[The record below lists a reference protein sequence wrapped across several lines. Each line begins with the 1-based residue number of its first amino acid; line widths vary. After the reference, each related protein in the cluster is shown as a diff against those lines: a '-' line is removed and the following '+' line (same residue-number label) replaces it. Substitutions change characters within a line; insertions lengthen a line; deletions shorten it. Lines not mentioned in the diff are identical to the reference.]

1 MKARKHSVLFISI
14 LLTTGFLSAQSALQA
29 AAPEDSP
36 GKEKIE
42 QMSDRGQDT
51 ATQTAGQS
59 SDSPDSAKDKET
71 PLESPPESGVTEGNE
86 ALSSPVPQDQSELE
100 NWDPEQEMD
109 EAGSGTNKKGLEETK
124 KKNRHASPVMRIIE
138 KSTRSLIEKRG
149 GSTPARPLT
158 KEEIETDLIEI
169 FIEEGMKI
177 SLILILTV
185 VAITT
190 ANLIAKNTIKL
201 ISKDRQGSELK
212 KRATTV
218 SSVIRYLLIGGILAT
233 AGMMIL
239 KELKIDIAPIL
250 AGAGV
255 LTLAAGFGSQ
265 SLVKDMISGFFILLE
280 DQIRVGDVVSIADKK
295 GTVEKVTLRM
305 VALRD
310 VRGSVHYIPSGE
322 ITVVTNMTK
331 DFSRYLFDIGIAYKE
346 NTDAVIS
353 ILKEIDKEM
362 HEEEKYS
369 PHLLGDL
376 EVMGVQRFESS
387 AVIIRARIKTSP
399 GRQWMVGREY
409 NRRIKLRF
417 DQEGIEIPYP
427 HMTVYPG
434 KNKDGSSPSYALAIS
449 ERSAE
454 DVV

>member
-1 MKARKHSVLFISI
+1 MKATKTTVLLISFLI
-14 LLTTGFLSAQSALQA
+14 CLGLLSADSELLA
-29 AAPEDSP
+29 AAPEDTAP
-36 GKEKIE
+36 REKVE
-42 QMSDRGQDT
+42 QMSDRSQD
-51 ATQTAGQS
+51 AVPQAAGQS
-59 SDSPDSAKDKET
+59 EDNTPSARIKEKT
-71 PLESPPESGVTEGNE
+71 QESPPEDGNVEGPEAGNSGQSLPG
-86 ALSSPVPQDQSELE
+86 DKSELE
-100 NWDPEQEMD
+100 NWDPEKEPD
-109 EAGSGTNKKGLEETK
+109 EAGKGTSETSTDETK
-124 KKNRHASPVMRIIE
+124 KETGHASPVMRIIE

-149 GSTPARPLT
+149 GSTPPRPMT

-177 SLILILTV
+177 SLILILMV

-190 ANLIAKNTIKL
+190 ANVIAKNTIKL

-218 SSVIRYLLIGGILAT
+218 SSVIRYLLIGGIVAT

-255 LTLAAGFGSQ
+255 LTLAAGFGAQ

-280 DQIRVGDVVSIADKK
+280 DQIRVGDVVAIADKK

-331 DFSRYLFDIGIAYKE
+331 DFSRYLFDIGVAYKE
-346 NTDAVIS
+346 NTDQVIE

-369 PHLLGDL
+369 PHLLGEL
-376 EVMGVQRFESS
+376 EVMGVQRFEAS
-387 AVIIRARIKTSP
+387 AVVIRARIKTSP

-409 NRRIKLRF
+409 NRRIKMRF
-417 DQEGIEIPYP
+417 DKEGIEIPFP
-427 HMTVYPG
+427 HMTVYQG
-434 KNKDGSSPSYALAIS
+434 KTKDGGP
-449 ERSAE
+449 EAE
-454 DVV
+454 PLPFPGETPKM

>member
-1 MKARKHSVLFISI
+1 
-14 LLTTGFLSAQSALQA
+14 
-29 AAPEDSP
+29 
-36 GKEKIE
+36 
-42 QMSDRGQDT
+42 
-51 ATQTAGQS
+51 
-59 SDSPDSAKDKET
+59 
-71 PLESPPESGVTEGNE
+71 
-86 ALSSPVPQDQSELE
+86 
-100 NWDPEQEMD
+100 
-109 EAGSGTNKKGLEETK
+109 
-124 KKNRHASPVMRIIE
+124 
-138 KSTRSLIEKRG
+138 
-149 GSTPARPLT
+149 
-158 KEEIETDLIEI
+158 
-169 FIEEGMKI
+169 
-177 SLILILTV
+177 
-185 VAITT
+185 
-190 ANLIAKNTIKL
+190 
-201 ISKDRQGSELK
+201 
-212 KRATTV
+212 
-218 SSVIRYLLIGGILAT
+218 
-233 AGMMIL
+233 
-239 KELKIDIAPIL
+239 
-250 AGAGV
+250 
-255 LTLAAGFGSQ
+255 
-265 SLVKDMISGFFILLE
+265 
-280 DQIRVGDVVSIADKK
+280 
-295 GTVEKVTLRM
+295 M

>member
-1 MKARKHSVLFISI
+1 MKATKTTALLISFLVCLG
-14 LLTTGFLSAQSALQA
+14 LLLADSELLA
-29 AAPEDSP
+29 AAPEDSAP
-36 GKEKIE
+36 GEKVE
-42 QMSDRGQDT
+42 QLSDRSQE
-51 ATQTAGQS
+51 AVPQAAGQGE
-59 SDSPDSAKDKET
+59 DNTPSAKDKDKT
-71 PLESPPESGVTEGNE
+71 QESPPEDGNLEGPE
-86 ALSSPVPQDQSELE
+86 AGNSNQSLPGEE
-100 NWDPEQEMD
+100 NWDPEKEPD
-109 EAGSGTNKKGLEETK
+109 EAGKGTGETSTDETK
-124 KKNRHASPVMRIIE
+124 KETGHESPVMRIIE

-149 GSTPARPLT
+149 GSTPPRPMT
-158 KEEIETDLIEI
+158 KEEIERDLIEI

-177 SLILILTV
+177 ILILILMV
-185 VAITT
+185 VAITS
-190 ANLIAKNTIKL
+190 ANVIAKNTIKL

-218 SSVIRYLLIGGILAT
+218 SSVIRYLLIGGIVAT

-255 LTLAAGFGSQ
+255 LTLAAGFGAQ

-280 DQIRVGDVVSIADKK
+280 DQIRVGDVIAIADKK

-310 VRGSVHYIPSGE
+310 VRGCVHYIPSGE

-331 DFSRYLFDIGIAYKE
+331 DFSRYLFDIGVAYKE
-346 NTDAVIS
+346 NTDQVIE

-376 EVMGVQRFESS
+376 EVMGVQRFEAS

-409 NRRIKLRF
+409 NRRIKMRF
-417 DQEGIEIPYP
+417 DKEGIEIPFP
-427 HMTVYPG
+427 HMTVYQG
-434 KNKDGSSPSYALAIS
+434 KNKDGGP
-449 ERSAE
+449 EAE
-454 DVV
+454 PLPFPGETPKM

>member
-1 MKARKHSVLFISI
+1 MKVTKTSVLFIS
-14 LLTTGFLSAQSALQA
+14 LLFFLGLLQA
-29 AAPEDSP
+29 NTEILAATPEDSATR
-36 GKEKIE
+36 EKVE
-42 QMSDRGQDT
+42 QLSDRGQD
-51 ATQTAGQS
+51 AAPQTAGQNEET
-59 SDSPDSAKDKET
+59 SPTSKDKEK
-71 PLESPPESGVTEGNE
+71 PPESPPENDNVEEPEAGNST
-86 ALSSPVPQDQSELE
+86 LSLPLDKSELE
-100 NWDPEQEMD
+100 NWDPEKEPA
-109 EAGSGTNKKGLEETK
+109 EAGKGTSETSADETPK
-124 KKNRHASPVMRIIE
+124 ETRHESPVMRIIE

-149 GSTPARPLT
+149 GSTPPRPMT

-169 FIEEGMKI
+169 FIEEGLKI
-177 SLILILTV
+177 GLILILMV

-190 ANLIAKNTIKL
+190 ANVIAKNTIKL

-218 SSVIRYLLIGGILAT
+218 SSVIRYLLIGGIVAT

-255 LTLAAGFGSQ
+255 LTLAAGFGAQ

-280 DQIRVGDVVSIADKK
+280 DQIRVGDVVAIADKK

-331 DFSRYLFDIGIAYKE
+331 DFSRYLFDIGVAYKE
-346 NTDAVIS
+346 NTDQVIE

-369 PHLLGDL
+369 PHLLGEL
-376 EVMGVQRFESS
+376 EVMGVQRFEAS

-409 NRRIKLRF
+409 NRRIKMRF
-417 DQEGIEIPYP
+417 DKEGIEIPFP
-427 HMTVYPG
+427 HMTVYQG
-434 KNKDGSSPSYALAIS
+434 KNKAGGP
-449 ERSAE
+449 EAE
-454 DVV
+454 PLPFPGETPKM